1 MTKQENDN
9 EYPEPGEEGGIGPL
23 SRRQVLEGALATI
36 GLSLGGG
43 AYVAT
48 QQDKSKAGVPVPD
61 QPEETET
68 QTDTT
73 TETENTTTT
82 ETDIPDIFQLD
93 FQFEKNQE
101 KRNKLR
107 EVTQDGFLE
116 NNILNTPES
125 RIVQNHSTEQQYD
138 NQGIDLTA
146 LQLHHQNN
154 WKATDTIQKIV
165 NSIPNPNQYTEVKNN
180 GDYIPYAK
188 NHFDKER
195 VETADSLEDV
205 YQPTFAYIGNFEKQ
219 VNNRGLLSTRDTNYA
234 AIIQETTD
242 RHAPING
249 HTWAYKMNFGR
260 HGFMSGY
267 DKENDQIIPMETVA
281 DSPIRGFNWAR
292 DLKPLGESV
301 VTDSDTMWHP
311 VQFAREEYNEDF
323 EQAKMEAFIM
333 FAGVGALD
341 TSGEHEM
348 NSLNP
353 EQDQNNIAPTTG
365 FIKDVANGIGNYNEN
380 NYDFNIDI
388 KNTSLATNK
397 MRMIDQD
404 IVIDEASYEEDQVT
418 LEAYDITEYENNDT
432 LMSEIWQ
439 DENGKYDNFG
449 DILNHYQ
456 QNDLDS
462 LEQAAEALAN

>member
-1 MTKQENDN
+1 VDSTNN
-9 EYPEPGEEGGIGPL
+9 THL
-23 SRRQVLEGALATI
+23 SRRWFLQATGTGLAAAI
-36 GLSLGGG
+36 AGCSGNSENSGSN
-43 AYVAT
+43 T
-48 QQDKSKAGVPVPD
+48 QNTTTV
-61 QPEETET
+61 TET
-68 QTDTT
+68 PTDTT
-73 TETENTTTT
+73 TETESSTTT

-93 FQFEKNQE
+93 FQFEKNPE
-101 KRNKLR
+101 KRTALSQ
-107 EVTQDGFLE
+107 VTQDGFLE
-116 NNILNTPES
+116 NNQLNTPES
-125 RIVQNHSTEQQYD
+125 RIVQSHNTEQQYD
-138 NQGIDLTA
+138 DQGIDLTA

-165 NSIPNPNQYTEVKNN
+165 HSIGNPDQYTEVKNTGN
-180 GDYIPYAK
+180 YIPYVK

-205 YQPTFAYIGNFEKQ
+205 YQPTFAYIGNFEDQ
-219 VNNRGLLSTRDTNYA
+219 VNDRGLLSTRDTNYA

-242 RHAPING
+242 RHSPING

-267 DKENDQIIPMETVA
+267 DAENDQIIPMETVA

-311 VQFAREEYNEDF
+311 AQFAREEYNGNF

-333 FAGVGALD
+333 FAGVGSYPTD
-341 TSGEHEM
+341 GNYEIHP
-348 NSLNP
+348 LNP
-353 EQDQNNIAPTTG
+353 EREDNNVTATTG
-365 FIKDVANGIGNYNEN
+365 FIKDVADGIGNYNEN

-397 MRMIDQD
+397 MRMTDKD
-404 IVIDEASYEEDQVT
+404 IILDEASYEDDQVT
-418 LEAYDITEYENNDT
+418 LEAYDITEYEITEFKGSDT
-432 LMSEIWQ
+432 LMRKVWN
-439 DENGKYDNFG
+439 DEEGLYDNFES
-449 DILNHYQ
+449 ILTHYQ